1 MIKLPNE
8 ILEYIK
14 LFIPF
19 NIMKNIRRESNE
31 FRKAKLITPTGSS
44 HCMYLMII
52 RFIWRW
58 NYSSISLAK
67 PIIINELNI
76 EIPKFYSKSYETV
89 FINNSLESF
98 ISHSFK
104 STFKQYKELLLN
116 TDYSIQPNRG
126 PPHLA

>member
-1 MIKLPNE
+1 MKNLPNE

-19 NIMKNIRRESNE
+19 NIMKNVRRESNE

-89 FINNSLESF
+89 FINNSLSF
-98 ISHSFK
+98 HKLWTGPNIPYLEYNSEINKRNK
-104 STFKQYKELLLN
+104 SGIYIGSL
-116 TDYSIQPNRG
+116 
-126 PPHLA
+126 

>member
-1 MIKLPNE
+1 MKNLPNE

-19 NIMKNIRRESNE
+19 NIMKNVRRESNE

-76 EIPKFYSKSYETV
+76 EIPKFYCKSYETV
-89 FINNSLESF
+89 FINNSLSF
-98 ISHSFK
+98 HKLWTGPNIPYSEYNSEINKRNK
-104 STFKQYKELLLN
+104 SGIYIGSL
-116 TDYSIQPNRG
+116 
-126 PPHLA
+126 

>member
-44 HCMYLMII
+44 HCMYLMTI

-58 NYSSISLAK
+58 NYSSISLEK

-89 FINNSLESF
+89 FINNSLAF
-98 ISHSFK
+98 HKLWTGPNIP
-104 STFKQYKELLLN
+104 
-116 TDYSIQPNRG
+116 YSEYNSEINKRNKPG
-126 PPHLA
+126 IYIGSL